1 MGVKDLF
8 KLTNMVPLTNKYSDL
23 PRNGIRVLGVDMYVL
38 LHKFAIDVNIAATLV
53 LKPDIYLKEYYD
65 RIRIFLES
73 LIKIGFDLY
82 LVYDG
87 NKMKYKIA
95 EEERE
100 KKRAQAKLSNSY
112 IEAVEIVPQQMYNFQ
127 FYLKTYDL
135 HKKIKYIVAPFEADA
150 QLAYLYKEGLIH
162 AVLTNDSDLI
172 IYGIEHILF
181 LRPKEDSYYEYQPSD
196 EVNYVNNME
205 KVYLPMVAFLIG
217 CDYFKGI
224 KGVGWKR
231 AFELVKEVIKK
242 TKDLPRENELIFK
255 ALYDEMKTKKYIKDL
270 EREDI
275 LLKKYL
281 MVYKVYT
288 TQYVIDPR
296 DSKLKDLQNRV
307 ILEEYRDEFGMIGE
321 VEKIM
326 NGTIN
331 PIDNQAFQLT
341 VSIKG

>member
-8 KLTNMVPLTNKYSDL
+8 KLTNMEALDNKYLDL
-23 PRNGIRVLGVDMYVL
+23 LQNGIRVIGVDMYVL
-38 LHKFAIDVNIAATLV
+38 LHKFAIDVDIAATLV
-53 LKPDIYLKEYYD
+53 NNPDIYLKEYYQ

-73 LIKIGFDLY
+73 LMKMGFELY

-87 NKMKYKIA
+87 NKMKYKIT
-95 EEERE
+95 EEERQ
-100 KKRAQAKLSNSY
+100 KRRDQAKLSNSY

-127 FYLKTYDL
+127 HYLSSMRLDRE
-135 HKKIKYIVAPFEADA
+135 IKYIVAPFEADA
-150 QLAYLYKEGLIH
+150 QLAYLYKQKLIDC
-162 AVLTNDSDLI
+162 VLTNDSDLI
-172 IYGIEHILF
+172 IYGVEHIMF

-196 EVNYVNNME
+196 EIRYVNNME
-205 KVYLPMVAFLIG
+205 KIHLPMIAFLIG

-231 AFELVKEVIKK
+231 AFELVKETIKK

-255 ALYDEMKTKKYIKDL
+255 ALYNEMKSKKYIKEL
-270 EREDI
+270 ESKDI

-307 ILEEYRDEFGMIGE
+307 ILEEYRDEFGMIKE
-321 VEKIM
+321 IEKIM
-326 NGTIN
+326 NGSVN
-331 PIDNQAFQLT
+331 PISNQVFQLR
-341 VSIKG
+341 VES

>member
-8 KLTNMVPLTNKYSDL
+8 KLTNMCSFSSNYLEILNS
-23 PRNGIRVLGVDMYVL
+23 GIKVLGVDMYVL
-38 LHKFAIDVNIAATLV
+38 FHKFAIDIDIAATLV
-53 LKPDIYLKEYYD
+53 NNPNEYLDRYYKM
-65 RIRIFLES
+65 IKVFLENF
-73 LIKIGFDLY
+73 IKMGFELY

-87 NKMKYKIA
+87 NKMKYKIT
-95 EEERE
+95 EEERQRRRE
-100 KKRAQAKLSNSY
+100 QAKLSNSY

-127 FYLKTYDL
+127 FYLKNYDL
-135 HKKIKYIVAPFEADA
+135 DQKIKYIVAPFEADA
-150 QLAYLYKEGLIH
+150 QLAYLYKEKIID

-172 IYGIEHILF
+172 IYGVENIIF
-181 LRPKEDSYYEYQPSD
+181 LRPKEDSYYKYNPSD
-196 EVNYVNNME
+196 EIQSVNNIE
-205 KVYLPMVAFLIG
+205 KIYLPIIAFLIG

-255 ALYDEMKTKKYIKDL
+255 ALYKEMKTKKYIKEL
-270 EREDI
+270 ENENI

-296 DSKLKDLQNRV
+296 DSKLKDLQNR
-307 ILEEYRDEFGMIGE
+307 IISEEYRDEFGMIGE
-321 VEKIM
+321 IEKIM
-326 NGTIN
+326 NGNIN
-331 PIDNQAFQLT
+331 PINNQVFQLK
-341 VSIKG
+341 VEN

>member
-8 KLTNMVPLTNKYSDL
+8 KLTNMEALDNKYLDL
-23 PRNGIRVLGVDMYVL
+23 LQNGIRVIGVDMYVL
-38 LHKFAIDVNIAATLV
+38 LHKFAIDVDIAATLV
-53 LKPDIYLKEYYD
+53 NNPEIYLKEYYQ
-65 RIRIFLES
+65 RIRIYLES
-73 LIKIGFDLY
+73 LMNMGFELY

-100 KKRAQAKLSNSY
+100 RRRAQARLTNSY

-127 FYLKTYDL
+127 YYLSTIRLDRE
-135 HKKIKYIVAPFEADA
+135 IKYIVAPFEADA
-150 QLAYLYKEGLIH
+150 QLAYLYKQKLIDC
-162 AVLTNDSDLI
+162 VLTNDSDLI
-172 IYGIEHILF
+172 IYGIEHIMF
-181 LRPKEDSYYEYQPSD
+181 LRPKEDSYYECQPSD
-196 EVNYVNNME
+196 EIRYLNNME
-205 KVYLPMVAFLIG
+205 KIHLPLVAFLIG

-255 ALYDEMKTKKYIKDL
+255 ALYNEMKTKKYIKEL
-270 EREDI
+270 ENEDI

-296 DSKLKDLQNRV
+296 DSKLKDLQNNV
-307 ILEEYRDEFGMIGE
+307 ILEEYRDEFGLIGE

-326 NGTIN
+326 NGNVN
-331 PIDNQAFQLT
+331 PINNQVFQLN
-341 VSIKG
+341 VES

>member
-8 KLTNMVPLTNKYSDL
+8 KLTNMCSFSSNYPDILSS
-23 PRNGIRVLGVDMYVL
+23 GIKVLGIDMYVL
-38 LHKFAIDVNIAATLV
+38 LHKFAIDVDIAATLV
-53 LKPDIYLKEYYD
+53 HNPDEYLVKYYKM
-65 RIRIFLES
+65 IKVFLEGF
-73 LIKIGFDLY
+73 IKMGFELY

-87 NKMKYKIA
+87 NKMKYKVT

-100 KKRAQAKLSNSY
+100 KRREQAKSSNSY

-127 FYLKTYDL
+127 FYLKSFDL
-135 HKKIKYIVAPFEADA
+135 DQKIKYIVAPFEADA
-150 QLAYLYKEGLIH
+150 QLAYLYKEGLID

-172 IYGIEHILF
+172 IYGVEHIIF
-181 LRPKEDSYYEYQPSD
+181 LRPKEDSYYKYQPSD
-196 EVNYVNNME
+196 EIQYVNNLE

-217 CDYFKGI
+217 CDYFRGI
-224 KGVGWKR
+224 KGVGWRR

-255 ALYDEMKTKKYIKDL
+255 ALYNEMKTKKYIKEL

-326 NGTIN
+326 NGSVN
-331 PIDNQAFQLT
+331 PINNQVFQLR
-341 VSIKG
+341 VDS

>member
-8 KLTNMVPLTNKYSDL
+8 KLTNMEALDNKYLDL
-23 PRNGIRVLGVDMYVL
+23 LQNGIRVIGVDMYVL
-38 LHKFAIDVNIAATLV
+38 LHKFAIDVDIAATLV
-53 LKPDIYLKEYYD
+53 NNPDIYLKEYYQ

-73 LIKIGFDLY
+73 LMKMGFELY

-87 NKMKYKIA
+87 NKMKYKIT
-95 EEERE
+95 EEERQ
-100 KKRAQAKLSNSY
+100 KRRDQAKLSNSY

-127 FYLKTYDL
+127 HYLSSMRLDRE
-135 HKKIKYIVAPFEADA
+135 IKYIVAPFEADA
-150 QLAYLYKEGLIH
+150 QLAYLYKQKLIDC
-162 AVLTNDSDLI
+162 VLTNDSDLI
-172 IYGIEHILF
+172 IYGVEHIMF

-196 EVNYVNNME
+196 EIRYVNNME
-205 KVYLPMVAFLIG
+205 KIHLPMIAFLIG

-231 AFELVKEVIKK
+231 AFELVKETIKK

-255 ALYDEMKTKKYIKDL
+255 ALYNEMKSKKYIKEL
-270 EREDI
+270 ESEDI

-307 ILEEYRDEFGMIGE
+307 ILEEYRDEFGMIKE
-321 VEKIM
+321 IEKIM
-326 NGTIN
+326 NGSVN
-331 PIDNQAFQLT
+331 PISNQVFQLR
-341 VSIKG
+341 VES

>member
-8 KLTNMVPLTNKYSDL
+8 KLTNMEALDNKYLDL
-23 PRNGIRVLGVDMYVL
+23 LQNGIRVLGVDMYVL
-38 LHKFAIDVNIAATLV
+38 LHKFAIDVDIAATLV
-53 LKPDIYLKEYYD
+53 NNPDIYLKEYYQ

-73 LIKIGFDLY
+73 LMKMGFELY

-87 NKMKYKIA
+87 NKMKYKIT
-95 EEERE
+95 EEERQ
-100 KKRAQAKLSNSY
+100 KRRDQAKLSNSY

-127 FYLKTYDL
+127 HYLSSMRLDRE
-135 HKKIKYIVAPFEADA
+135 IKYIVAPFEADA
-150 QLAYLYKEGLIH
+150 QLAYLYKQKLIDC
-162 AVLTNDSDLI
+162 VLTNDSDLI
-172 IYGIEHILF
+172 IYGVEHIIF
-181 LRPKEDSYYEYQPSD
+181 LRPKEDSYYEYKPSD

-205 KVYLPMVAFLIG
+205 KMYLPMVAFLIG

-224 KGVGWKR
+224 KGVGWRR

-255 ALYDEMKTKKYIKDL
+255 ALYNEMKTKKYIKEL

-326 NGTIN
+326 NGSVN
-331 PIDNQAFQLT
+331 PISNQVFQLR
-341 VSIKG
+341 VDS

>member
-8 KLTNMVPLTNKYSDL
+8 KLTNMETLDKKYLDL
-23 PRNGIRVLGVDMYVL
+23 LQNGIRRIGVDMYVL
-38 LHKFAIDVNIAATLV
+38 LHKFAIDINIAATLV
-53 LKPDIYLKEYYD
+53 NNPEIYLKEYYQ
-65 RIRIFLES
+65 RIRIYLES
-73 LIKIGFDLY
+73 LMNIGFELY

-95 EEERE
+95 EEDRERR
-100 KKRAQAKLSNSY
+100 RAQAKLTNSY

-127 FYLKTYDL
+127 HYLSSMRLDQE
-135 HKKIKYIVAPFEADA
+135 IKYIVAPFEADA
-150 QLAYLYKEGLIH
+150 QLAYLYKQGLIDC
-162 AVLTNDSDLI
+162 VLTNDSDLI
-172 IYGIEHILF
+172 IYGVEHIMF
-181 LRPKEDSYYEYQPSD
+181 LRPKEDSYYEYKPND
-196 EVNYVNNME
+196 EITYVNNME
-205 KVYLPMVAFLIG
+205 KIHLPLIAFLIG

-231 AFELVKEVIKK
+231 AFELVKETIKK

-255 ALYDEMKTKKYIKDL
+255 ALYNEMKTKKYIKEL
-270 EREDI
+270 ENEDI

-296 DSKLKDLQNRV
+296 DSKLKDLQNNV
-307 ILEEYRDEFGMIGE
+307 ILNEYKDEFGMIGE

-326 NGTIN
+326 NGIVN
-331 PIDNQAFQLT
+331 PIDNQAFQL
-341 VSIKG
+341 VMEH

>member
-8 KLTNMVPLTNKYSDL
+8 KLTNMEALDNKYLDL
-23 PRNGIRVLGVDMYVL
+23 LQNGIRVIGVDMYVL
-38 LHKFAIDVNIAATLV
+38 LHKFAIDVDIAATLV
-53 LKPDIYLKEYYD
+53 NNPDIYLKEYYQ

-73 LIKIGFDLY
+73 LMKMGFELY

-87 NKMKYKIA
+87 NKMKYKIT
-95 EEERE
+95 EEERQ
-100 KKRAQAKLSNSY
+100 KRRDQAKLSNSY

-127 FYLKTYDL
+127 HYLSSMRLDRE
-135 HKKIKYIVAPFEADA
+135 IRYIVAPFEADA
-150 QLAYLYKEGLIH
+150 QLAYLYKQKLIDC
-162 AVLTNDSDLI
+162 VLTNDSDLI
-172 IYGIEHILF
+172 IYGVEHIMF

-196 EVNYVNNME
+196 ELTYVNNME
-205 KVYLPMVAFLIG
+205 KIYLPMIAFLIG

-231 AFELVKEVIKK
+231 AFELVKETIKK

-255 ALYDEMKTKKYIKDL
+255 ALYNEMKTKKYIKEL
-270 EREDI
+270 ENEDI

-321 VEKIM
+321 IEKIM
-326 NGTIN
+326 NGSVN
-331 PIDNQAFQLT
+331 PISNQVFQLK
-341 VSIKG
+341 VDS

>member
-8 KLTNMVPLTNKYSDL
+8 KLTNMEALDNKYLDL
-23 PRNGIRVLGVDMYVL
+23 LQNGIRVIGVDMYVL
-38 LHKFAIDVNIAATLV
+38 LHKFAIDVDIAATLV
-53 LKPDIYLKEYYD
+53 NNPDIYLKEYYQ

-73 LIKIGFDLY
+73 LMKMGFELY

-87 NKMKYKIA
+87 NKMKYKIT
-95 EEERE
+95 EEERQ
-100 KKRAQAKLSNSY
+100 KRRDQAKLSNSY

-127 FYLKTYDL
+127 HYLSSMRLDRE
-135 HKKIKYIVAPFEADA
+135 IKYIVAPFEADA
-150 QLAYLYKEGLIH
+150 QLAYLYKQKLIDC
-162 AVLTNDSDLI
+162 VLTNDSDLI
-172 IYGIEHILF
+172 IYGVEHIMF

-196 EVNYVNNME
+196 EIRYVNNME
-205 KVYLPMVAFLIG
+205 KIHLPMIAFLIG

-231 AFELVKEVIKK
+231 AFELVKETIKK

-255 ALYDEMKTKKYIKDL
+255 ALYNEMKSKKYIKEL
-270 EREDI
+270 ESEDI

-307 ILEEYRDEFGMIGE
+307 ILEEYRDEFGMIRE
-321 VEKIM
+321 IEKIM
-326 NGTIN
+326 NGSVN
-331 PIDNQAFQLT
+331 PISNQVFQLR
-341 VSIKG
+341 VES